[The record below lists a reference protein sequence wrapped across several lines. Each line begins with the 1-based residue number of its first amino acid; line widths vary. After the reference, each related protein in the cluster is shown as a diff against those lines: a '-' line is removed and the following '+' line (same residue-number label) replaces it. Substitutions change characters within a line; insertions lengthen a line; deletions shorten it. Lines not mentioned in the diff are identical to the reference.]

1 MDLQLTFDKEYY
13 EKRAKIL
20 LDSLLAS
27 DFLKTDPYSLD
38 DKSLDTFFRN
48 RSKGFIMTKFD
59 TDLLELVANN
69 FCTIGYSNGH
79 RTDEYK
85 GHVYNTA
92 LISFGDMKTIEINY
106 SLFRYNMHPRIKEFE
121 NKTLDNYLCHCTI
134 AGTGEIVD
142 EIFSTENDKKEILYA
157 YHFPT
162 CDDWGNCRSC
172 YRLFAL
178 FDNEKNY
185 YNILRSQLVK
195 SQWFALNHI
204 LRYTSFYAPM
214 TRMYINGNM
223 GNWSV
228 WPGLVPYFVELF
240 DRDYR
245 GLFQKKKQEI
255 EREMGIKHIVP
266 TDKF

>member
-1 MDLQLTFDKEYY
+1 MDLRITFDEAYY
-13 EKRAKIL
+13 EERAKML
-20 LDSLLAS
+20 LDSFLSS

-48 RSKGFIMTKFD
+48 RSKGFISGCNID
-59 TDLLELVANN
+59 ILEIVAHN

-79 RTDEYK
+79 RTGEYE

-106 SLFRYNMHPRIKEFE
+106 RLFRCDMHPRITIFE
-121 NKTLDNYLCHCTI
+121 DKILDNYLCHCTI
-134 AGTGEIVD
+134 AGAREFVD

-157 YHFPT
+157 YRFPAS
-162 CDDWGNCRSC
+162 DDYNNRRYC
-172 YRLFAL
+172 YRLVAL
-178 FDNEKNY
+178 FDHEKNY

-204 LRYTSFYAPM
+204 LKYTSFYTPQ
-214 TRMYINGNM
+214 TRMYVNGSM
-223 GNWSV
+223 GDWSV
-228 WPGLVPYFVELF
+228 WPGLVSYFVKFF

-245 GLFQKKKQEI
+245 GLFQKEKQRI
-255 EREMGIKHIVP
+255 GREMVIKHIVP
-266 TDKF
+266 TDNF